1 MQSIRYIYKMGHGP
15 SSSHTMGP
23 SKAATVMME
32 RFPNA
37 NNFKV
42 VLYGSL
48 ALTGKGHLTDKIIID
63 TFADKKCEIKF
74 DYLTVCTYH
83 PNTLDIYAFENE
95 VEVGMHRFY
104 SIGGGSI
111 EIDGEGK
118 YVEEMIYPFKKFTE
132 TRKYLE
138 ENNMTIPEY
147 VLQVEGEG
155 IIDYLHEVY
164 NRMKA
169 TIKSGLTKSG
179 KLPGSLGVERKAQSI
194 MNKFFIDGSMI
205 LNKKIFAYAY
215 AVSEEN
221 ASGEIVVTAPTCGA
235 CGVLPSVLYGLQK
248 EYQFPLEKIIEA
260 LMVAGLFGNIVKN
273 NASISG
279 AEAGC
284 QAEIGTAC
292 AMTAA
297 ASAYLFGLCLDDI
310 EQAAEVALEHHLGLT
325 CDPIDGYVQIPCIE
339 RNAVCALRAL
349 DSAKLVQFM
358 GDSEHKISFDMVC
371 KTMLETGRDLHEK
384 YRETAEGG
392 LAKEYR
398 K

>member
-1 MQSIRYIYKMGHGP
+1 MQSLRYLYKIGHGP

-63 TFADKKCEIKF
+63 TFDKFKTEIVF
-74 DYLTVCTYH
+74 DYLTPCTYH
-83 PNTLDIYAFENE
+83 PNTLDIYAKCDEE
-95 VEVGMHRFY
+95 VLGMHRFY

-118 YVEEMIYPFKKFTE
+118 YVEENIYPFSTFTD

-138 ENNMTIPEY
+138 EKNLSIPEY
-147 VLQVEGEG
+147 VVQVEGEE
-155 IIDYLHEVY
+155 IKEFLLDVY
-164 NRMKA
+164 NRMKN
-169 TIKSGLTKSG
+169 TIKSGLSKSG
-179 KLPGSLGVERKAQSI
+179 KLPGKLEVERKAKSI
-194 MNKFFIDGSMI
+194 MDKFIIDGSMI
-205 LNKKIFAYAY
+205 LSKKIFAYAY

-260 LMVAGLFGNIVKN
+260 LMVAGFVGNIVKN

-297 ASAYLFGLCLDDI
+297 ASAYLFGLSIDDI

>member
-1 MQSIRYIYKMGHGP
+1 MQSIRYIYKIGHGP

-23 SKAATVMME
+23 SKAVTVMME
-32 RFPNA
+32 RYPDA
-37 NNFKV
+37 NHFKV
-42 VLYGSL
+42 ILYGSL
-48 ALTGKGHLTDKIIID
+48 ALTGKGHLTDKIIKD
-63 TFADKKCEIKF
+63 TFNDISCEIVF
-74 DYLTVCTYH
+74 DYLTECKYH
-83 PNTLDIYAFENE
+83 PNTLDIYAYNNNKEI
-95 VEVGMHRFY
+95 GKHRFY

-118 YVEEMIYPFKKFTE
+118 YVEEKIYPFSTFTE

-138 ENNMTIPEY
+138 ENNLTIPEY
-147 VLQVEGEG
+147 VLKVEGEE

-164 NRMKA
+164 SRMKT
-169 TIKSGLTKSG
+169 TIKSGIAKTG
-179 KLPGSLGVERKAQSI
+179 KLPGTLEVQRKAKSI
-194 MNKFFIDGSMI
+194 LDKFFIDGSMI

-235 CGVLPSVLYGLQK
+235 CGVLPSVLYGLQN

-260 LMVAGLFGNIVKN
+260 LMVAGLFGNVVKN

-371 KTMLETGRDLHEK
+371 KTMLETGRDLHQN

-392 LAKEYR
+392 LAKAYR

>member
-1 MQSIRYIYKMGHGP
+1 MQSIKYIYKIGHGP

-23 SKAATVMME
+23 SKAASVMME

-37 NNFKV
+37 DNFKV
-42 VLYGSL
+42 TLFGSL
-48 ALTGKGHLTDKIIID
+48 ALTGKGHLTDKIIIQTFD
-63 TFADKKCEIKF
+63 TLPCDIKF
-74 DYLTVCTYH
+74 DYLTECPYH
-83 PNTLDIYAFENE
+83 PNTLDISAYKGDELL
-95 VEVGMHRFY
+95 GTHRFF

-111 EIDGEGK
+111 EIEGEGK
-118 YVEEMIYPFKKFTE
+118 YVEEMIYPHKNFTE
-132 TRKYLE
+132 IRKYLE
-138 ENNMTIPEY
+138 ENNMSIPEY

-155 IIDYLHEVY
+155 IKDYLLEVY
-164 NRMKA
+164 MRMKD
-169 TIKSGLTKSG
+169 TIKSGLAKSG
-179 KLPGSLGVERKAQSI
+179 KLPGTLGVERKAQQI
-194 MNKFFIDGSMI
+194 NKKFVMDTSMV

-221 ASGEIVVTAPTCGA
+221 ASGNIVVTAPTCGA

-248 EYQFPLEKIIEA
+248 EYQFSLDEIIDA
-260 LMVAGLFGNIVKN
+260 LMVAGLFGNVVKN

-297 ASAYLFGLCLDDI
+297 ACAYLFDLCLDDI

-349 DSAKLVQFM
+349 DSAKLVRFM

-371 KTMLETGRDLHEK
+371 KTMLETGRDLHQK

>member
-1 MQSIRYIYKMGHGP
+1 MQSIRYIYKIGHGP

-23 SKAATVMME
+23 SKAASVMME
-32 RFPNA
+32 RYPNA

-42 VLYGSL
+42 TLFGSL

-63 TFADKKCEIKF
+63 TFGVFPCEIKF
-74 DYLTVCTYH
+74 DYLAECNYH
-83 PNTLDIYAFENE
+83 PNTLDIYAYEKDKL
-95 VEVGMHRFY
+95 VGSHRFY

-118 YVEEMIYPFKKFTE
+118 YVEEMIYPHKNFTE
-132 TRKYLE
+132 IRKYLE
-138 ENNMTIPEY
+138 ENNMSIPDY
-147 VLQVEGEG
+147 VVMVEGEE
-155 IIDYLHEVY
+155 IKDYLLEVY
-164 NRMKA
+164 NRMKT
-169 TIKSGLTKSG
+169 TIKSGLAKTG
-179 KLPGSLGVERKAQSI
+179 KLPGTLGVERKAQQINS
-194 MNKFFIDGSMI
+194 KFVMDTSMV

-221 ASGEIVVTAPTCGA
+221 ASGNIVVTAPTCGA
-235 CGVLPSVLYGLQK
+235 CGVLPSVMYGLQK
-248 EYQFPLEKIIEA
+248 EYQFSVDEIINA
-260 LMVAGLFGNIVKN
+260 LMVAGLFGNVVKN

-297 ASAYLFGLCLDDI
+297 ASAYLFDLCLDDI

-349 DSAKLVQFM
+349 DSAKLVRFM

-371 KTMLETGRDLHEK
+371 KTMLETGRDLHQK